1 MTFSRFPPPL
11 LLRRLMCSLFRGT
24 DRACGGAMVLVLA
37 APLVLGAQAAPDS
50 LADSARRVTRVV
62 LIRHDVY
69 DSAESMRWT
78 RRIANKMHVRTQSR
92 VVERELLLHAGDLL
106 DSARAAETA
115 RNLRRLQVFRD
126 VSVDT
131 SADGS
136 TVRVITKD
144 GWTTRPYANFRSIG
158 GQRLFSV
165 GLLETNFLGLAATLD
180 ARYVQ
185 DPDRSLFRLAF
196 AAPRLISNRVG
207 AGAFYNRL
215 SDGSSLGAAIEKP
228 YFSLSTRNAARMGF
242 VTFQGRVLRFRD
254 GVREPSEVLDRRFTL
269 GTIGASHAFLA
280 TPRGY
285 LRLGGEAQI
294 RRDNFAPRTGAPN
307 TIPRTITGAVSGW
320 MDLSKARFLVTRNY
334 RMMGQPEDVDL
345 SSTIRLGV
353 AIAPAAFGY
362 NQSGAGLVLFA
373 QTGTR
378 IPAGFARVA
387 GRMSG
392 LASGGII
399 DSGTATVNATV
410 ALQPGPRH
418 LLVAFSTLGWDRNP
432 YPGEE
437 FDIGLSRGPR
447 AFRLHAFT
455 GDRQRYSMIEYRY
468 TVLPNIIGAFAAGVA
483 VFAETGGAWYA
494 GTPVRTGRDAG
505 IGLRTAPI
513 RAAGS
518 VGATRMDLVY
528 RFATDRQRAGWE
540 FVLGTGFTF
549 DSLR

>member
-1 MTFSRFPPPL
+1 ML
-11 LLRRLMCSLFRGT
+11 RGT
-24 DRACGGAMVLVLA
+24 DRACGGAMVLALA
-37 APLVLGAQAAPDS
+37 APLALGAQAAPDS
-50 LADSARRVTRVV
+50 LADSARRVTKVV

-78 RRIANKMHVRTQSR
+78 RRIANKLHIRTRTR

-115 RNLRRLQVFRD
+115 RNLRRLRVFRD

-136 TVRVITKD
+136 TVRVTTKD
-144 GWTTRPYANFRSIG
+144 GWTTRPYANFRSTG
-158 GQRLFSV
+158 GQRLFSLGV
-165 GLLETNFLGLAATLD
+165 LETNFLGLAATLD

-185 DPDRSLFRLAF
+185 DPDRSLLRLAF
-196 AAPRLISNRVG
+196 GAPRLISNRVG
-207 AGAFYNRL
+207 AGVFYNRL
-215 SDGSSLGAAIEKP
+215 SDGSSFGGTIEQP
-228 YFSLSTRNAARMGF
+228 FFSLSSRTAARISF

-254 GVREPSEVLDRRFTL
+254 GVLTPRDSLDRRFTL
-269 GTIGASHAFLA
+269 GTISGARALLA
-280 TPRGY
+280 SPRGY

-294 RRDNFAPRTGAPN
+294 RRDDFAPRTGAPN
-307 TIPRTITGAVSGW
+307 SIPRTVTGAVTGW
-320 MDLSKARFLVTRNY
+320 LDLSKARFLVTRNY
-334 RMMGQPEDVDL
+334 RMMAQPEDVDL

-353 AIAPAAFGY
+353 AVAPAAFGY
-362 NQSGAGLVLFA
+362 SQSGAGPVIFA
-373 QTGTR
+373 QTGAR
-378 IPAGFARVA
+378 IPGGFARIA
-387 GRMSG
+387 GRVSG
-392 LASGGII
+392 LASGGAI

-447 AFRLHAFT
+447 AFLLHAFT

-468 TVLPNIIGAFAAGVA
+468 TVLPSIMGAFAAGIA
-483 VFAETGGAWYA
+483 VFAESGGAWYS
-494 GTPVRTGRDAG
+494 GTPVRTGQDAG
-505 IGLRTAPI
+505 IGLRTSPI
-513 RAAGS
+513 RSAS
-518 VGATRMDLVY
+518 NVGATRMDLVR
-528 RFATDRQRAGWE
+528 RFATDRQPAGWD

>member
-1 MTFSRFPPPL
+1 
-11 LLRRLMCSLFRGT
+11 
-24 DRACGGAMVLVLA
+24 V
-37 APLVLGAQAAPDS
+37 APDS
-50 LADSARRVTRVV
+50 VTDSTRRVTRVV
-62 LIRHDVY
+62 LERHDVY
-69 DSAESMRWT
+69 DSSETMRWT
-78 RRIANKMHVRTQSR
+78 RRLANKLHIRTQSR

-136 TVRVITKD
+136 TVRVVTKD
-144 GWTTRPYANFRSIG
+144 GWTTRPYANFRSTG
-158 GQRLFSV
+158 GQRLLSV
-165 GLLETNFLGLAATLD
+165 GILETNFLGLAATLD

-185 DPDRSLFRLAF
+185 DPDRSLMRLAF

-207 AGAFYNRL
+207 GGAFYNRL
-215 SDGSSLGAAIEKP
+215 SDGSSFGAAIEKP
-228 YFSLSTRNAARMGF
+228 FFALSTRNAARVGF
-242 VTFQGRVLRFRD
+242 VTFDGRVLRFRD
-254 GVREPSEVLDRRFTL
+254 GVLTARDSLTRRFTL
-269 GTIGASHAFLA
+269 GTIGASHALLA

-285 LRLGGEAQI
+285 LRLGGEAQL
-294 RRDNFAPRTGAPN
+294 RRDDFVPRGGPPATV
-307 TIPRTITGAVSGW
+307 PRSVTGAVSTW
-320 MDLSKARFLVTRNY
+320 LDLSKARFLVTRNF

-345 SSTIRLGV
+345 SSTVRLGV
-353 AIAPAAFGY
+353 ALAPAALGY
-362 NQSGAGLVLFA
+362 DRSAAGPVLSA
-373 QTGTR
+373 QTGAR
-378 IPAGFARVA
+378 FPGGFARVA
-387 GRMSG
+387 GRVSG
-392 LASGGII
+392 LASAGAI

-437 FDIGLSRGPR
+437 FDIGLTRGPR
-447 AFRLHAFT
+447 AFPLHAFT

-468 TVLPNIIGAFAAGVA
+468 TVLPNIIGALAAGIA
-483 VFAETGGAWYA
+483 VFAENGGAWYA
-494 GTPVRTGRDAG
+494 GTPVRTGSDAG
-505 IGLRTAPI
+505 IGLRTAPT

-528 RFATDRQRAGWE
+528 RFATDRQPAGWV